1 VTIMVAVA
9 TLIGLVVLIGGLLL
23 VHRSV
28 YRHHLRATRGTCIYS
43 HILEWGTVPL
53 TSITISPNLINK
65 FYQISQNRHYA
76 RRPEFAKFNL
86 GWGSASAP
94 TLGAQSAP

>member
-28 YRHHLRATRGTCIYS
+28 HVGVIYAATRG
-43 HILEWGTVPL
+43 
-53 TSITISPNLINK
+53 
-65 FYQISQNRHYA
+65 R
-76 RRPEFAKFNL
+76 
-86 GWGSASAP
+86 
-94 TLGAQSAP
+94 